1 MTKGDGRL
9 KIEVSS
15 AEEFQNLENPNINIP
30 IQVLVQD

>member
-15 AEEFQNLENPNINIP
+15 AAEFQNIENPNINIP